1 MIRVFPRKTKW
12 TPDDELAFIGH
23 VPLFH
28 PKEDMPVRVS
38 VTFTQDIPEAQRLYK
53 DWSQHY
59 TNVQIGGPALGD
71 PGGQFTPR
79 LFIKEG
85 VTITSRGCIRAC
97 PWCHVPEREGRV
109 REYKVEPGHI
119 IQDNNLLACSMGHIH
134 RVFAMLKD
142 QSRAAIFSGGLDT
155 RLLVEG
161 HIALLKSIRIKEMWF
176 ASDTLQSLD
185 DLARASV
192 LLKDFPLYKK
202 RCYVLMGYE
211 NEPVEVARNRVESV
225 LDMGFM
231 PFAQFYQGGGAQEKT
246 PEWAEL
252 IRKWSRPA
260 AYMSKNKEII

>member
-12 TPDDELAFIGH
+12 TPDDELAFVGH
-23 VPLFH
+23 VPLFR

-38 VTFTQDIPEAQRLYK
+38 VTFTKDILEAQEIYK

-59 TNVQIGGPALGD
+59 TDVQVGGPAFGNR
-71 PGGQFTPR
+71 GGQFTPG
-79 LFIKEG
+79 LFIKKG
-85 VTITSRGCIRAC
+85 VTITSRGCPRSC
-97 PWCHVPEREGRV
+97 PWCHVPSREGRI
-109 REYKVEPGHI
+109 REYIVEPGHI
-119 IQDNNLLACSMGHIH
+119 VQDNNLLACSTGHIY

-142 QSRAAIFSGGLDT
+142 QPRAAIFSGGLDT

-161 HIALLKSIRIKEMWF
+161 HVTLLRSIRIKEMWF
-176 ASDTLQSLD
+176 ASDTLQSLN

-202 RCYVLMGYE
+202 RCYVLMGHKDE
-211 NEPVEVARNRVESV
+211 SVSIARDRVESV

-231 PFAQFYQGGGAQEKT
+231 PFAQFYQGEGDQEKT
-246 PEWAEL
+246 PEWADL

-260 AYMSKNKEII
+260 AYMSKKKETC